1 MALDPNIILAGK
13 PAILPSYYENQLN
26 QAKLNSDNQNTQINQ
41 MKIDAANN
49 ATTNAANLKSIY
61 GGYTGDNA
69 DLTQK
74 LIQSGN
80 AEDAIKMGNFG
91 SEQKTKNLANT
102 QATGKIIS
110 QVAGAVAT
118 APPDKIHDAASQG
131 IDYLLQNG
139 IYTPDIAAQAK
150 AHIATLQPE
159 ELRTLSQQTQMQG
172 LTPEQQLPKVGIE
185 NLGGTS
191 QPYAQ
196 SPITGMTTNAGAPM
210 ARTQDRKS
218 VV

>member
-1 MALDPNIILAGK
+1 MPCEAASCILSGGAL
-13 PAILPSYYENQLN
+13 
-26 QAKLNSDNQNTQINQ
+26 
-41 MKIDAANN
+41 
-49 ATTNAANLKSIY
+49 AT
-61 GGYTGDNA
+61 
-69 DLTQK
+69 
-74 LIQSGN
+74 
-80 AEDAIKMGNFG
+80 
-91 SEQKTKNLANT
+91 EQTTKNLANT
-102 QATGKIIS
+102 QATGKIVS
-110 QVAGAVAT
+110 QVAGAVAN

-139 IYTPDIAAQAK
+139 IYTPDVAAQAK

-172 LTPEQQLPKVGIE
+172 LSPEQQLPKTGVE

-210 ARTQDRKS
+210 IRTQTPEQANKPPETKTMRVGVLCIGKPAL
-218 VV
+218 VVMPVIGLCA